1 MDKAAAGP
9 GAQNQYALFVE
20 EAGGMHAIHNLQHHE
35 NLEIY
40 KKSFFIMDKFFP
52 CAPSF
57 SFGQNPLRSVR
68 ELTLELGPRLSSE
81 EDEAQETGIGA
92 PQVDEA
98 GSFAFQSDLAAPQG
112 GFNFGGQ

>member
-1 MDKAAAGP
+1 
-9 GAQNQYALFVE
+9 
-20 EAGGMHAIHNLQHHE
+20 MHAIHNLQHHE

-52 CAPSF
+52 CVLASGQTLLGLHLKLTPSAA
-57 SFGQNPLRSVR
+57 
-68 ELTLELGPRLSSE
+68 RLPCSE

>member
-1 MDKAAAGP
+1 MDKEASGP

-52 CAPSF
+52 
-57 SFGQNPLRSVR
+57 
-68 ELTLELGPRLSSE
+68 E
-81 EDEAQETGIGA
+81 EDEQAETGIEG
-92 PQVDEA
+92 PQVGEE
-98 GSFAFQSDLAAPQG
+98 GNFAFQSDLSAPQG

>member
-1 MDKAAAGP
+1 MDKEAAGP

-52 CAPSF
+52 CVFLYRLYFLRQERQLTHLRF
-57 SFGQNPLRSVR
+57 STQ
-68 ELTLELGPRLSSE
+68 
-81 EDEAQETGIGA
+81 
-92 PQVDEA
+92 
-98 GSFAFQSDLAAPQG
+98 
-112 GFNFGGQ
+112 